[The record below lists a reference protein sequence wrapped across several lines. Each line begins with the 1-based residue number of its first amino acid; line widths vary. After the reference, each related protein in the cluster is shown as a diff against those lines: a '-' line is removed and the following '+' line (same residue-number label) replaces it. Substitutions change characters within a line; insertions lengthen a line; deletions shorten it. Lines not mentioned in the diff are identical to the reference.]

1 MNHAK
6 FVDGI
11 RQTGFPLENK
21 TVETLIDAKW
31 SIISN
36 KYYMDS
42 DKSLPREID
51 ILAYRVGDVNGIEVV
66 TALIIS
72 CKKSEKFVWSFLTRK
87 AALNNP
93 NVVSNPVHFLT
104 DYSPLAY
111 YLDKDDWRNSYCEKV
126 ARLGVAEV
134 LKTPDYQVFALQEMV
149 KGVGGDAK
157 QEGKPN
163 SDSAMFESIIS
174 LMKAQHHE
182 ESLRKSI
189 KRPKPR
195 IYQFNLISLADT
207 DFLRLHFERGNI
219 IPYDVDWMHYV
230 ATYIFDR
237 RDTFS
242 RVLFVRSSAFEE
254 MLKDYDRLHAANKR
268 IAADR
273 IEEFFD
279 GILTDRSSRRGNVLL
294 EQFRSELKS
303 EIFWYLLDWDEQV
316 NFEHLR
322 LRWDEDG
329 QKVIIRISAPA
340 EAIQYMNSDAYVIQD
355 TVKVFREIY
364 KYDGKFEF
372 QSQ

>member
-93 NVVSNPVHFLT
+93 NIVYNPVHFLT

-126 ARLGVAEV
+126 AELGVSEV

-207 DFLRLHFERGNI
+207 DFLRLHFEKGDI
-219 IPYDVDWMHYV
+219 IPHDVDWMHYV

-254 MLKDYDRLHAANKR
+254 MLKDYHRLHAANKR
-268 IAADR
+268 IVADR
-273 IEEFFD
+273 IKEFFD
-279 GILTDRSSRRGNVLL
+279 GILTDKSSRRSNVLL

-316 NFEHLR
+316 NFESLR

-329 QKVIIRISAPA
+329 QKVIIRISAPT
-340 EAIQYMNSDAYVIQD
+340 ELFNI
-355 TVKVFREIY
+355 
-364 KYDGKFEF
+364 
-372 QSQ
+372 